1 MCFCD
6 EYMPISPDSWKFAS
20 KLGHL
25 LDEFKVDK
33 NLLNLKKEIDNITI
47 EFKNSFVKFKNLI
60 LKLNLFDIFINILY
74 KELLMNI
81 LLQIQKAK
89 LMYLI

>member
-47 EFKNSFVKFKNLI
+47 EFKNIK
-60 LKLNLFDIFINILY
+60 
-74 KELLMNI
+74 
-81 LLQIQKAK
+81 
-89 LMYLI
+89 